1 MASKQAQQAQTQQQQ
16 QLAKQKAAE
25 AEAEKIKEYIA
36 KRALS
41 LSTCADTSFAYR
53 LLRSFV
59 QYTLF

>member
-41 LSTCADTSFAYR
+41 LR
-53 LLRSFV
+53 HVLIRVLLIDSFV
-59 QYTLF
+59 HSF